1 MFGVAAALGMTACT
15 GDFEDINTNPNKMDF
30 GKIYASSCFEPILYG
45 IGYQSQKLCQY
56 YNNELIQMTAYTAGQ
71 TQHIK
76 EYIVTNGNWQT
87 IWDNYARYGGD
98 CQHMITL
105 AKQWNDPYY
114 EALGLIL
121 KVYNLSNLADLFGDI
136 PYTEAY
142 QFTAN
147 RTPKF
152 ESQADLQDCFLNDL
166 DSACLYLS
174 KKPVPSKS
182 GLDKMYGDN
191 VMKWIKF
198 ANSLRL
204 RILCRYSG
212 MNDGNW
218 AKIQEVIDNPSKY
231 PVMTSN
237 SDNAM
242 VPFQA
247 QDPYMSFWGQE
258 KQTATNFQGYRFT
271 DRVITM
277 TVEYNSKGKS
287 IFVDPRMAMFG
298 KMGKSDWVGVVSGCL
313 PSDTDAEENKK
324 PSYPDNSFINR
335 ADFPGFIMDY
345 SEILF
350 IEAEG
355 VERGKLTISG
365 QTAKTLYEAALDANI
380 EKWDAIGQASPAA
393 KTIRKSDVKTL
404 KQSKLASYDKAAAKD
419 GTSIYADPLELILS
433 QKYLSLFYCGF
444 EQYHEWRRTEYPLL
458 TIGVG
463 TGANDNELPTR
474 LGYPNYTV
482 TSNKQHVEEALSRMG
497 GDNNMHT
504 ALDWSYLKLNGSH
517 RNK

>member
-1 MFGVAAALGMTACT
+1 
-15 GDFEDINTNPNKMDF
+15 
-30 GKIYASSCFEPILYG
+30 
-45 IGYQSQKLCQY
+45 
-56 YNNELIQMTAYTAGQ
+56 
-71 TQHIK
+71 
-76 EYIVTNGNWQT
+76 
-87 IWDNYARYGGD
+87 
-98 CQHMITL
+98 
-105 AKQWNDPYY
+105 
-114 EALGLIL
+114 
-121 KVYNLSNLADLFGDI
+121 
-136 PYTEAY
+136 
-142 QFTAN
+142 
-147 RTPKF
+147 
-152 ESQADLQDCFLNDL
+152 
-166 DSACLYLS
+166 
-174 KKPVPSKS
+174 
-182 GLDKMYGDN
+182 
-191 VMKWIKF
+191 
-198 ANSLRL
+198 
-204 RILCRYSG
+204 
-212 MNDGNW
+212 
-218 AKIQEVIDNPSKY
+218 
-231 PVMTSN
+231 
-237 SDNAM
+237 
-242 VPFQA
+242 
-247 QDPYMSFWGQE
+247 
-258 KQTATNFQGYRFT
+258 
-271 DRVITM
+271 
-277 TVEYNSKGKS
+277 
-287 IFVDPRMAMFG
+287 
-298 KMGKSDWVGVVSGCL
+298 
-313 PSDTDAEENKK
+313 
-324 PSYPDNSFINR
+324 
-335 ADFPGFIMDY
+335 MDY

-393 KTIRKSDVKTL
+393 KTIRKSDVKAL